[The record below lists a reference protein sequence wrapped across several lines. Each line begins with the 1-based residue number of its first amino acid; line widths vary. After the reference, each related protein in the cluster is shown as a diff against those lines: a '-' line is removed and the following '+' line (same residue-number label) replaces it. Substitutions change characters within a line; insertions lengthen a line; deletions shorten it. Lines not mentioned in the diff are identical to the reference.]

1 MPSYPI
7 YIVLFL
13 VGIVSC
19 SEKTGDLSKTTNIGT
34 TEDVRTNEKLQER
47 VEKLEALARKYN
59 KLLELK
65 EEKLR
70 RLEKKLK
77 APCNKRR

>member
-59 KLLELK
+59 KLL
-65 EEKLR
+65 
-70 RLEKKLK
+70 
-77 APCNKRR
+77 AT